1 MKVALVSPYDWR
13 HPGGVNSHLS
23 VLARELR
30 ARGHEVRVLAPAG
43 GTVET
48 EGVITL
54 GKPYPVAAASTVV
67 RISLNPR
74 IGRRIK
80 EVLTEERFDVVHVH
94 EPLMPVLPI
103 HVLRHSR
110 AANPDVVNVGTFH
123 ATRDGGNRIYS
134 YSRKLL
140 KRWYR
145 ELDGKIAVSPP
156 AAQYVSRYFPGFYN
170 IIPNGIDI
178 QHWDNPALTPL
189 PEFEGGTNILYVG
202 RAEKRK
208 GLGVLIRAFSVVNAR
223 HPDTR
228 LIIVG
233 PDSRSRRRFERSVRN
248 AGLRGITFVSGGPDG
263 VTYDE
268 LPRYHRSADIFCS
281 PATGHESQGYV
292 LLEAMA
298 AGIPV
303 VASNIDGYASVI
315 THDVDGLLVRPKDSM
330 ALADAL
336 TALVRNPRRRATLA
350 SAGRVRVEE
359 YGWPRVAQQVI
370 SYYERLLDTQG
381 TVGVSR
387 RLRLAAHE

>member
-156 AAQYVSRYFPGFYN
+156 AAQYVSRYFPGF
-170 IIPNGIDI
+170 
-178 QHWDNPALTPL
+178 
-189 PEFEGGTNILYVG
+189 
-202 RAEKRK
+202 
-208 GLGVLIRAFSVVNAR
+208 
-223 HPDTR
+223 
-228 LIIVG
+228 
-233 PDSRSRRRFERSVRN
+233 
-248 AGLRGITFVSGGPDG
+248 
-263 VTYDE
+263 
-268 LPRYHRSADIFCS
+268 
-281 PATGHESQGYV
+281 
-292 LLEAMA
+292 
-298 AGIPV
+298 
-303 VASNIDGYASVI
+303 
-315 THDVDGLLVRPKDSM
+315 
-330 ALADAL
+330 
-336 TALVRNPRRRATLA
+336 
-350 SAGRVRVEE
+350 
-359 YGWPRVAQQVI
+359 
-370 SYYERLLDTQG
+370 
-381 TVGVSR
+381 
-387 RLRLAAHE
+387 